1 MHLWLGTIAIICCLI
16 LSTYN
21 VFLDSAI
28 NNVALW
34 GVVVSIIYML
44 LATVEKKKKFLNL
57 RL

>member
-21 VFLDSAI
+21 VFLDSPI

-44 LATVEKKKKFLNL
+44 LATVEKKKNS
-57 RL
+57 